1 MERVDE
7 LISILRRVETVVR
20 QAAAAAH
27 LVEPVNHGKI
37 HPVMEFNNNI
47 HRVLNSR
54 ASPAKWI
61 DEALT
66 FLLKE
71 LVPHDDD
78 SIADKKLRL
87 LYANVPNDS
96 KHRAYELLTPLR
108 KLLDEEDS
116 LRSQIRRDPPVCLV
130 LTALPV
136 EFRAVIRR
144 VKTWLSGTSILAL
157 THALEEALDE
167 DKDGRQPMSME
178 CTLCNG
184 NKEAKV
190 IVMLPK
196 GHGSPM
202 ASQEITRYLDKKGGA
217 PLFKHVF
224 VVGVAGH
231 LDSEG
236 KVGIG
241 DVVMSNGFYDAHL
254 RKTVVERMGEI
265 DFANKKRNLF
275 DISPPFALC
284 EWAPRLFEAKPKG
297 RYRFRQA
304 HIGYVVS
311 GPDLVKRRKYKK
323 QLQNAFPDALA
334 VEMEAAGCRWALEH
348 HGTPITVVKSIC
360 DWSIHTKTA
369 TWHPY
374 CADVAADLAT
384 DLICDLYGK

>member
-7 LISILRRVETVVR
+7 LISILRRVETAVR

-144 VKTWLSGTSILAL
+144 VKTWLSGTAYSPLR
-157 THALEEALDE
+157 TH
-167 DKDGRQPMSME
+167 
-178 CTLCNG
+178 
-184 NKEAKV
+184 
-190 IVMLPK
+190 
-196 GHGSPM
+196 
-202 ASQEITRYLDKKGGA
+202 
-217 PLFKHVF
+217 
-224 VVGVAGH
+224 
-231 LDSEG
+231 
-236 KVGIG
+236 
-241 DVVMSNGFYDAHL
+241 
-254 RKTVVERMGEI
+254 
-265 DFANKKRNLF
+265 
-275 DISPPFALC
+275 
-284 EWAPRLFEAKPKG
+284 W
-297 RYRFRQA
+297 
-304 HIGYVVS
+304 
-311 GPDLVKRRKYKK
+311 RR
-323 QLQNAFPDALA
+323 
-334 VEMEAAGCRWALEH
+334 R
-348 HGTPITVVKSIC
+348 
-360 DWSIHTKTA
+360 
-369 TWHPY
+369 
-374 CADVAADLAT
+374 
-384 DLICDLYGK
+384 